1 MEIFLEFLAGVVGF
15 LVLWLF
21 LFLLFL
27 LWKGNAMNQSRDEIT
42 IKLHFT
48 DIQEVDDSLTND
60 EARQVLELMASV
72 NLIDA
77 DDIKAWINY
86 FKSIWGAANEYFYT
100 ERIKAKP
107 KPIAYDAVG
116 RWHSGVQRIT
126 LARNYY
132 RSNYW
137 PQVCCRVRALQ

>member
-1 MEIFLEFLAGVVGF
+1 MEIFIEFLAGVFGF

-48 DIQEVDDSLTND
+48 DIQAVDDSLTND

-72 NLIDA
+72 NLIDK
-77 DDIKAWINY
+77 DCIDTWIDY
-86 FKSIWGAANEYFYT
+86 FKSI
-100 ERIKAKP
+100 
-107 KPIAYDAVG
+107 
-116 RWHSGVQRIT
+116 
-126 LARNYY
+126 
-132 RSNYW
+132 
-137 PQVCCRVRALQ
+137 